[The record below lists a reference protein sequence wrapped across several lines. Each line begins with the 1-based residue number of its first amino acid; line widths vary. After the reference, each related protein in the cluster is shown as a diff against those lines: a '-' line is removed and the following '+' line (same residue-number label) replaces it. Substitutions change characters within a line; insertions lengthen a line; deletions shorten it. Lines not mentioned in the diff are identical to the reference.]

1 MNATGHSDWNQAKE
15 MEKRD
20 LKTIQETRK
29 KRLVKK
35 PAKYSPSLFLLEN
48 RKRAHSSSSED
59 NSRVVDPISP
69 VVSKQ
74 KRSSDNLEHIP
85 QQRKKP
91 RDTVVLESSPSSNG
105 GEESIGRQH
114 RFTEYHPT
122 QRLDDSFGENDQ
134 STINRFLGEDY
145 LHSKVSECQEVQ
157 SGNAVVAKTRNKR
170 DVPVSGLDKSKGFDS
185 TNKNGLKENVN
196 QYSRPNKGSG
206 SKNSSTYDPSLASF
220 GRKQSILQETSN
232 NIRQVEAQEKKEL
245 SKQQNNFGKQLIPK
259 GKSSTS
265 STSNRGR
272 LQLLDVA
279 EALKQNPQSK
289 GSFKKR
295 IDAGGPT
302 NKSLTVDSRAIITQQ
317 PRQNVVMNKCN
328 CSVVKKLILKKL
340 TELADNQKTLAADVR
355 LLLDHIKT
363 EAKTPTT
370 TAHDI
375 VQLPVTCIAEWSLLM
390 EVLKSDSNHAILVND
405 FSKLGGSDLADIVKR
420 IMREV
425 VTDEFGASYVGWM
438 GQHGKY
444 PVYGTKLMDVI
455 FASVDRSPLLPS
467 ATKKQVEGATMNY
480 IHRFNQRFNRAKTPI
495 ADDKDGSYK
504 RDSESSEDDDP
515 RKQNGNH
522 SESSEDEDPRKQN
535 RNHSENESSPENDR
549 SHDSDNIIESS
560 VPSDA

>member
-1 MNATGHSDWNQAKE
+1 
-15 MEKRD
+15 
-20 LKTIQETRK
+20 
-29 KRLVKK
+29 
-35 PAKYSPSLFLLEN
+35 
-48 RKRAHSSSSED
+48 
-59 NSRVVDPISP
+59 
-69 VVSKQ
+69 
-74 KRSSDNLEHIP
+74 
-85 QQRKKP
+85 

-157 SGNAVVAKTRNKR
+157 SGNAAVAKTRNKR

-279 EALKQNPQSK
+279 EALKQKSRSFPAMTPHSPVKSFKKKIFADSPQSK

-390 EVLKSDSNHAILVND
+390 EVLKSDSNHTILVND

-504 RDSESSEDDDP
+504 RDS
-515 RKQNGNH
+515 
-522 SESSEDEDPRKQN
+522 
-535 RNHSENESSPENDR
+535 
-549 SHDSDNIIESS
+549 
-560 VPSDA
+560 